1 MLVNI
6 VLNSIINFSE
16 ELINI
21 IFSIGEKVLNDLLG
35 EGVVNKIMSN

>member
-6 VLNSIINFSE
+6 VLNSIINFSK
-16 ELINI
+16 ELISI